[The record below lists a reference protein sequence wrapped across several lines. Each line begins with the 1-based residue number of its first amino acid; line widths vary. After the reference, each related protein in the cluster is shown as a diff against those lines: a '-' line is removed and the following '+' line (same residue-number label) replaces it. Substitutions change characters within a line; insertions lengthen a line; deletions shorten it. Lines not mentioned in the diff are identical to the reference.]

1 MGEDGQPGVEG
12 QHDEEQIEDGSHEDP
27 VYRLIRNFTL
37 QNALRYG
44 KPDPKAIMGKVMADH
59 REFRSRARE
68 IMAWISDVCTEIT
81 GLSPENIEQELRSC
95 APELLEKKEHV
106 QVIGLPDLPN
116 VSGKVV
122 MRFAPGP
129 SGPLHIG
136 HSRAAILNDEY
147 VKRYV
152 GSFILRLEDTNP
164 AKILTDAYD
173 MIPEDMA
180 WLGTD
185 VHQVV
190 IQSDGFAVYQEY
202 AQKIIERGGGY
213 VCSCPVEEWRS
224 LKEKNLPC
232 PHRELS
238 IDIQLDNW
246 EKMLSGQYKEGE
258 ASLMIKT
265 DLEHPNPAVR
275 DFVAMRISDHPHPRT
290 GTEFRVYP
298 LYNFSVAI
306 DDHLLGMTHVIRG
319 KDHLNNTFKQK
330 YVYDYF
336 GWTQPEFIHYGWVSI
351 PDTLLKTSSIR
362 EGIESGEY
370 SGWDDTQLGTFR
382 ALEKRGFD
390 PDAIRRYWV
399 EVGIKEVDIKFS
411 WKNLIAYNKELIDPV
426 SPRYFFVKD
435 PVSMTVTNVVEL
447 TGRAPYFPDRPDE
460 GHRNVHLVSDGIGIR
475 IVVTREDTESLV
487 REGAIVRLKDLGNVR
502 ILKMGPKGI
511 AAEYIGNDLTVLKQG
526 ARNIHWCPD
535 KEGIPTEV
543 FMNDGSVITGKTEPG
558 ILEANSETVQ
568 FERFGFV
575 RIETQ
580 ELEDGDGW
588 SVKAFFTHK

>member
-1 MGEDGQPGVEG
+1 MGEDE
-12 QHDEEQIEDGSHEDP
+12 QHGDGSLDDP
-27 VYRLIRNFTL
+27 GYRLIRNFTL
-37 QNALRYG
+37 QNALQYG
-44 KPDPKAIMGKVMADH
+44 KPDPKAIMGKVMANH

-68 IMAWISDVCTEIT
+68 IMAWIGDVCQEIMS
-81 GLSPENIEQELRSC
+81 LSPEEIEQELRTY

-106 QVIGLPDLPN
+106 QEMGLPDLPN
-116 VSGKVV
+116 VTGKVV

-147 VKRYV
+147 VKRYG

-164 AKILTDAYD
+164 AKIHPDAYD
-173 MIPEDMA
+173 MIPEDMT

-190 IQSDGFAVYQEY
+190 IQSDRFAIYQEY
-202 AQKIIERGGGY
+202 AQRIIELGGGY
-213 VCSCPVEEWRS
+213 VCTCPVEEWRS

-232 PHRELS
+232 PHRELD
-238 IDIQLDNW
+238 IDVQLDRW
-246 EKMLSGQYKEGE
+246 ERMLSGHYQEGE
-258 ASLMIKT
+258 ASLIIKT
-265 DLEHPNPAVR
+265 DLDHPNPAVR
-275 DFVAMRISDHPHPRT
+275 DFVAMRISEHPHPRT

-306 DDHLLGMTHVIRG
+306 DDHLLGVTHVIRG
-319 KDHLNNTFKQK
+319 KDHLNNTYKQK

-351 PDTLLKTSSIR
+351 PDTLLKTSSIK

-370 SGWDDTQLGTFR
+370 SGWDDIRLGTFR
-382 ALEKRGFD
+382 ALEKRGFR
-390 PDAIRRYWV
+390 PEAIRRYWV

-426 SPRYFFVKD
+426 SPRYFFVRD
-435 PVSMTVTNVVEL
+435 PVPMTVTNVVEL

-460 GHRNVHLVSDGIGIR
+460 GRRNVHLISDGIGIR
-475 IVVTREDTESLV
+475 IVVTREDADTLIEENAV
-487 REGAIVRLKDLGNVR
+487 VRLKDLGNVR

-511 AAEYIGNDLTVLKQG
+511 AAEYIGNDLNVLKQG

-535 KEGIPTEV
+535 AGVPTEV
-543 FMNDGSVITGKTEPG
+543 FMEDGSIITGLTEPG
-558 ILEANSETVQ
+558 ILEARSETVQ

-575 RIETQ
+575 RIEKRRNGNLNSI
-580 ELEDGDGW
+580 EG
-588 SVKAFFTHK
+588 FFTHK